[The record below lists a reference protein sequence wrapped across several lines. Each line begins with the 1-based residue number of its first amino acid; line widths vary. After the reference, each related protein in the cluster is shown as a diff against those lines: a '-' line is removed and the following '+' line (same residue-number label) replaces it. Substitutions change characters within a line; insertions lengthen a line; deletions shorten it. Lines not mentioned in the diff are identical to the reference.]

1 MKYLLLIL
9 TFQVCV
15 FHAEPDYRDV
25 SSIRELILPYSDNLP
40 DSSKAYLSSSH
51 SYSKG
56 LLTSIK
62 EWTENGILLR
72 NETFTYDSLGRL
84 FKSVKIA
91 GQTLH
96 IYNSKGELAEIRD
109 IDEID
114 GKQKISRKTWSY
126 DAFGNV
132 AEEKFFGPGGE
143 ITWWSVSDFDGK
155 KLVRRRGFRSNMTPY
170 WTEEYHYDSK
180 NRKTR
185 IDYLDNTGV
194 IFRQEGWSY
203 DANGDTTV
211 HEEYDAEGSITLRM
225 LMTYYTKG
233 KINSAKSYDVAGNP
247 QLTSQYDKYGN
258 LTEEVIYDVDGSA
271 LQSISREYNKENI
284 KIREITKFRG
294 KIISEK
300 YFRVENRIK
309 DKK

>member
-1 MKYLLLIL
+1 
-9 TFQVCV
+9 
-15 FHAEPDYRDV
+15 
-25 SSIRELILPYSDNLP
+25 
-40 DSSKAYLSSSH
+40 
-51 SYSKG
+51 
-56 LLTSIK
+56 
-62 EWTENGILLR
+62 
-72 NETFTYDSLGRL
+72 
-84 FKSVKIA
+84 
-91 GQTLH
+91 
-96 IYNSKGELAEIRD
+96 
-109 IDEID
+109 
-114 GKQKISRKTWSY
+114 
-126 DAFGNV
+126 
-132 AEEKFFGPGGE
+132 
-143 ITWWSVSDFDGK
+143 
-155 KLVRRRGFRSNMTPY
+155 
-170 WTEEYHYDSK
+170 
-180 NRKTR
+180 
-185 IDYLDNTGV
+185 V

-247 QLTSQYDKYGN
+247 QLTSQYDNNGN